1 MGRILHGLKRYSEA
15 IASYQKS
22 IALGKNAP
30 FYFACNAALQTGMIY
45 ETLGKPEQA
54 KEFFRLCLS
63 MNPDDYR
70 TSLHQAAKAGL
81 SRI

>member
-1 MGRILHGLKRYSEA
+1 
-15 IASYQKS
+15 
-22 IALGKNAP
+22 
-30 FYFACNAALQTGMIY
+30 MIY
-45 ETLGKPEQA
+45 ETLSKPEQA